1 MLEFRSDS
9 YVASY
14 WWVHKASFLKVS
26 VPLGPGTVVAV
37 AIFGPT
43 LDHPKSRR
51 YTWKYKATAAFGEA
65 APRPSLSAIR
75 PFPLVRRLCATKRGG
90 RVVSLCWAPSAS
102 VKRRIWN
109 FRYSCGLWKRE
120 CRKSADRIES
130 SRLRTKRDCP
140 LGRW

>member
-43 LDHPKSRR
+43 LDHPKVGGTLGS
-51 YTWKYKATAAFGEA
+51 TK
-65 APRPSLSAIR
+65 
-75 PFPLVRRLCATKRGG
+75 RRLPSEKQPHGPAFPPSDL
-90 RVVSLCWAPSAS
+90 SL
-102 VKRRIWN
+102 
-109 FRYSCGLWKRE
+109 
-120 CRKSADRIES
+120 
-130 SRLRTKRDCP
+130 
-140 LGRW
+140 